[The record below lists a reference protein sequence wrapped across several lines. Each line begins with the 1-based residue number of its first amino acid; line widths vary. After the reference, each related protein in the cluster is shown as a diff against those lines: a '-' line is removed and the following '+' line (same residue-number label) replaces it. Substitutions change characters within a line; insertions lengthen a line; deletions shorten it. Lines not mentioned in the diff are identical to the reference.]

1 MTNRVAGK
9 IKLQSVDQLLGVP
22 EISGTQEIEIVRI
35 HAFPNHPFKVLDDE
49 RMDMLVDSI
58 RENGVLNPVIVR
70 PDQTGD
76 YEMISGHR
84 RLHAAGI
91 AGLQKIPA
99 IVKEM
104 SDDEAIIKM
113 VDANIQREEILPS
126 ERAFSFKMKM
136 EAMSRQGSRVDLTCG
151 TEFHKLDAINK
162 KTRETIGDEAG
173 MTGRQVTKYI
183 RLTELIS
190 SILDLVDSKK
200 ITLTMGVDISYL
212 DEQVQKWVYEYYRDN
227 GFLKPVQVE
236 ALRNQQNLSNA
247 SQYSIILIMNDA
259 LPKKNTAAKV
269 SFSEKKLNKYFPSHY
284 SAKER
289 ETVIIQLL
297 EQWSEAQKAIQ

>member
-1 MTNRVAGK
+1 MASRVAGK
-9 IKLQSVDQLLGVP
+9 IKLQSVDELLGVP
-22 EISGTQEIEIVRI
+22 EIAGTQEIEIERI

-49 RMDMLVDSI
+49 KMDTLVDSI
-58 RENGVLNPVIVR
+58 RENGILNPVIVR
-70 PDQTGD
+70 PDQSGN

-84 RLHAAGI
+84 RLHAA
-91 AGLQKIPA
+91 KIVELKKVPA

-113 VDANIQREEILPS
+113 VDANIPS

-151 TEFHKLDAINK
+151 TEFHKSGDINK

-183 RLTELIS
+183 RLTELIPEL
-190 SILDLVDSKK
+190 LDYVDRKK
-200 ITLTMGVDISYL
+200 ITIAMAVDLSYL
-212 DEQVQKWVYEYYRDN
+212 DEQVQKWVYEYFKEN

-236 ALRNQQNLSNA
+236 ALKNYPNLSNVTQF
-247 SQYSIILIMNDA
+247 SVISIMNDA
-259 LPKKNTAAKV
+259 LPKKSKESKL
-269 SFSEKKLNKYFPSHY
+269 SFSAKKLDKYFPPQY
-284 SAKER
+284 STKER
-289 ETVIIQLL
+289 ENIIIQLL
-297 EQWSEAQKAIQ
+297 EQWSADQVQSE